1 MIVFFSGIS
10 RAVLRVCAL
19 VLCIF
24 CASFG
29 APSTAH
35 SGMIPP
41 VLRAPSVSLLP
52 DLQYFIDDTG
62 TMDVEEAAAPSNSQM
77 FKPLNVKAL
86 PRVAGVMW
94 LRFTL
99 APLPTGGRSQAMLL
113 DMGPDVPADPVLFQP
128 APSPI
133 ADIVEWR
140 EILPTHRNVLLLPE
154 PGAEAVTC
162 YIRLDGLPGIWF
174 SPTLRT
180 PQDAATNWGSLS
192 GTAALLALGVVMLL
206 CLLRGLSERGQWRVW
221 TALYVGVALLQGAL
235 GMPAYGTGHIT
246 LNQAVSVLAPGL
258 ALMLLPHVGRHL
270 MRTRGRSPLLDV
282 QFVLL
287 SLPGAAL
294 ALLPLLPGFGWSIR
308 YLSLWPICTVIFTL
322 SALGGA
328 IMGLGGARRFLL
340 GCLVPPLFVAAGIVG
355 LDYGYAANL
364 LASAPLWGTALSAL
378 LIAGTGLPRDAA
390 QTDNAKADANNSEP
404 GKGKKRESAPATK
417 RTIAGLDAALVS
429 SGLGDGPINL
439 DAPLDDPNL
448 RLLPPSAAGKT
459 AADFSALPVDISDN
473 AEPAPFAGR
482 TPKQGAAASVNHG
495 MWENMLRPPVD
506 RLLSEGAA
514 LGHCSL
520 PPAVRQYAEN
530 MINAAGELAK
540 ILDNPGEMQDQT
552 GIGEQRSAFN
562 LQHLV
567 REAHD
572 AVTTAAENAG
582 IGLAWYMPPLLGHM
596 YEGQARVLRET
607 LSLLLESAVRATSR
621 GAVHLS
627 VRRVPETADPGHLL
641 FTITDTGAG
650 IPPRDRSML
659 ALTRAWELAGSNSGY
674 LNVEC
679 GPQGT
684 SVAFTL
690 RLKPLENTEESD
702 KTAAQARGPHIAVVA
717 ESAVDRQ
724 ALAHMIANL
733 GCKSTESRSMR
744 EALQCN
750 REAPALML
758 VVQYPHHG
766 PAEADALGRFEA
778 ESQETGLPVFKALA
792 ITKDDKHWDALAET
806 GYTHALLDPVD
817 AEAFAATLNEVLAEG
832 GFLGDSPAN
841 PTAEDAAATPVA
853 PDAPERPDLAEMAL
867 AAAAVG
873 SSIAGSGATAAAAQA
888 DQPQP
893 PVELSLDAQQPY
905 TADSTPL
912 RMDAPAH
919 AQQTPS
925 ALPDLFGQDTP
936 IQGSLLPDLSQHDL
950 SQHDHALAAPA
961 AELQMPLPHEEPLS
975 FNAQEQ
981 PILPRAAKDADG
993 QGSMLLPLMGDAPQ
1007 EAEEQAPIELTDLL
1021 PEENI
1026 GCDAGMLLSSMADAA
1041 EAHLSEISPQNSA
1054 GALPYIQTE
1063 TRADLASTSLNV
1075 QAEPLPEPLSEN
1087 LPEQMPEPA
1096 AEALPETQLETQ
1108 PETIADMPSA
1118 ALSEPAAQPAT
1129 DTSAASP
1136 ANEFLA
1142 DEFLASAGL
1151 EGPQWAAEDAAETEP
1166 EHAAAEAAVAA
1177 DEPLATPELPETDN
1191 REPPLSAPTE
1201 QAEAADS
1208 APVAALAPEFE
1219 FLDWP
1224 EPAQHAAP
1232 AHKERVTSA
1241 AFIEASLPTEE
1252 PVEELVEKIADAY
1265 AANSAEAM
1273 LAAVDSEAQDIMSLR
1288 SMSDRVGEATLTPV
1302 NAAANLPNNLPNNL
1316 ADSRTDNS
1324 ISGNGFDVPA
1334 PAGRGAWD
1342 NYSLQEEWVGEPMP
1356 IGTPVPTARMAAP
1369 AQTTASTATAA
1380 TSRQEKKT
1388 YVSPSLAHPGEWV
1401 GEPMPMTKPVKQ
1413 EEPTATPQPAE
1424 PQTNDR
1430 RSRPVEM
1437 PRTATGRLILKLL
1450 GSAGERP
1457 VDADKEP
1464 AAGKPGPMPDLMADL
1479 AAMPPQNTAPASTP
1493 VSAAVYAP
1501 EAGHTTAEPRRGAT
1515 PLKANSIMNFIAGAA
1530 DALRHQEHD
1539 TPAPAEQNAQPAAA
1553 APQHAPSDEAERA
1566 STDPYAVP
1574 RAAEA
1579 TQAAP
1584 HGSVPPAAL
1593 VAPNAPRET
1602 DQTIPQLVARLDTAM
1617 DNAQQGFK
1625 NRRCAVVGEAAN
1637 RIASESDA
1645 FGFRVLARM
1654 ARCVERA
1661 AKANDMNALRD
1672 LLPELAVAV
1681 ERNRIGL
1688 TPRR

>member
-19 VLCIF
+19 FLCIF

-52 DLQYFIDDTG
+52 DLQYFIDATG

-86 PRVAGVMW
+86 PRLAGVMW

-99 APLPTGGRSQAMLL
+99 APLPAGGRSQALLL
-113 DMGPDVPADPVLFQP
+113 DMGPDVPADPVLYQP
-128 APSPI
+128 ALSPI
-133 ADIVEWR
+133 ADSIEWR

-154 PGAEAVTC
+154 PGAEAITC

-192 GTAALLALGVVMLL
+192 GTAALLALAVVMLL

-221 TALYVGVALLQGAL
+221 TALYVGVALMQGTL
-235 GMPAYGTGHIT
+235 GMPAYGAGHIT
-246 LNQAVSVLAPGL
+246 LNQALAVLAPGL

-270 MRTRGRSPLLDV
+270 MRTRGRSPLLDA

-308 YLSLWPICTVIFTL
+308 YLSLWPACTLIFTL

-340 GCLVPPLFVAAGIVG
+340 GCLVPPLFVAAGIMG

-390 QTDNAKADANNSEP
+390 QHDANKADANKTES
-404 GKGKKRESAPATK
+404 GKGKKRESAPAAK
-417 RTIAGLDAALVS
+417 RNIAGLDAALVS
-429 SGLGDGPINL
+429 SSLGDGPINL

-473 AEPAPFAGR
+473 ADHTPVAAR
-482 TPKQGAAASVNHG
+482 TPKKGAASVNPG
-495 MWENMLRPPVD
+495 MWENLLRPPLD
-506 RLLSEGAA
+506 RLMREGAA

-530 MINAAGELAK
+530 MINAAGDLAK
-540 ILDNPGEMQDQT
+540 ILDNPGETQDQS
-552 GIGEQRSAFN
+552 GVGEQRTPFN

-572 AVTTAAENAG
+572 AVTAAAENAG

-596 YEGQARVLRET
+596 YEGQARALRET
-607 LSLLLESAVRATSR
+607 LSMLLESAVRATSR

-641 FTITDTGAG
+641 FTVTDSGAG
-650 IPPRDRSML
+650 IPPRDRSTL

-684 SVAFTL
+684 SIAFTL
-690 RLKPLENTEESD
+690 RLKPLENTADAD
-702 KTAAQARGPHIAVVA
+702 KAAAQARGPHIAVVA

-724 ALAHMIANL
+724 ALAHMITNL
-733 GCKSTESRSMR
+733 GCNSTESRSMR

-778 ESQETGLPVFKALA
+778 EALETGLPVFKALA
-792 ITKDDKHWDALAET
+792 ITKDDKNWDALAET

-832 GFLGDSPAN
+832 GFLGESPAASAAEASAA
-841 PTAEDAAATPVA
+841 PTAGSEKAEV
-853 PDAPERPDLAEMAL
+853 AEMAL
-867 AAAAVG
+867 AAAAAAAA
-873 SSIAGSGATAAAAQA
+873 AGSAVVTAGAVTAEAAPEPQPIDLSDLSDISASSPLTAAAQES
-888 DQPQP
+888 
-893 PVELSLDAQQPY
+893 PV
-905 TADSTPL
+905 
-912 RMDAPAH
+912 DAPAQ
-919 AQQTPS
+919 ATGG
-925 ALPDLFGQDTP
+925 LPDLFGQDAPT
-936 IQGSLLPDLSQHDL
+936 QGSLLPDMPQQHDQPQNNLGEHGLGL
-950 SQHDHALAAPA
+950 SGQALSAPA
-961 AELQMPLPHEEPLS
+961 ADLQMPLPHEEPLS
-975 FNAQEQ
+975 FGTQEALTM
-981 PILPRAAKDADG
+981 PHTAD
-993 QGSMLLPLMGDAPQ
+993 QGSLLLPLMGDAPQ
-1007 EAEEQAPIELTDLL
+1007 DDDQAPIELTDLL
-1021 PEENI
+1021 PEE
-1026 GCDAGMLLSSMADAA
+1026 DKQADDDLLPLSMVETAA
-1041 EAHLSEISPQNSA
+1041 E
-1054 GALPYIQTE
+1054 T
-1063 TRADLASTSLNV
+1063 
-1075 QAEPLPEPLSEN
+1075 AEAP
-1087 LPEQMPEPA
+1087 MPEA
-1096 AEALPETQLETQ
+1096 SRAEALPEPVSEHLPEEMPLITPEAAPEAAPELAPELEAETVQ
-1108 PETIADMPSA
+1108 APETEAESLPEPQPTHE
-1118 ALSEPAAQPAT
+1118 EPAE
-1129 DTSAASP
+1129 SP
-1136 ANEFLA
+1136 SRDSVA

-1151 EGPQWAAEDAAETEP
+1151 EGPHWSAEETATPEPSAEAETADEQA
-1166 EHAAAEAAVAA
+1166 EIITETSDDGVIAAEAEQEAPAPETA
-1177 DEPLATPELPETDN
+1177 PAFEPLE
-1191 REPPLSAPTE
+1191 
-1201 QAEAADS
+1201 
-1208 APVAALAPEFE
+1208 
-1219 FLDWP
+1219 WP
-1224 EPAQHAAP
+1224 EPAHASAASELAAP
-1232 AHKERVTSA
+1232 LLAETVPSEAETRASITPA
-1241 AFIEASLPTEE
+1241 EFIEASLPGDE
-1252 PVEELVEKIADAY
+1252 PI
-1265 AANSAEAM
+1265 AEAVEAPAQSTAAATEVEADHAAET
-1273 LAAVDSEAQDIMSLR
+1273 LADLTITPLR
-1288 SMSDRVGEATLTPV
+1288 SMSDRVGEATLSPV
-1302 NAAANLPNNLPNNL
+1302 NAATSF
-1316 ADSRTDNS
+1316 ADSVADTGNENDS
-1324 ISGNGFDVPA
+1324 STASGNGFDVPA

-1342 NYSLQEEWVGEPMP
+1342 NYSLHEEWVGEPMP

-1369 AQTTASTATAA
+1369 VQGTAPAALQAPESAATATFA
-1380 TSRQEKKT
+1380 RQEKKS

-1401 GEPMPMTKPVKQ
+1401 GEPMPMTKPARQ
-1413 EEPTATPQPAE
+1413 EEPAAPQQSAE
-1424 PQTNDR
+1424 AQPDDR
-1430 RSRPVEM
+1430 RNRPVEM
-1437 PRTATGRLILKLL
+1437 PRTATGRMILKLL
-1450 GSAGERP
+1450 GSAGDRP
-1457 VDADKEP
+1457 LDGDKTP
-1464 AAGKPGPMPDLMADL
+1464 APSGKPDLLADL
-1479 AAMPPQNTAPASTP
+1479 AAMPEQDSVSAPAPAPTPETST
-1493 VSAAVYAP
+1493 
-1501 EAGHTTAEPRRGAT
+1501 TTAEPRRAAT
-1515 PLKANSIMNFIAGAA
+1515 ALKPSGKGNSIMNFIAGAA
-1530 DALRHQEHD
+1530 EALRHTDHNDAPQ
-1539 TPAPAEQNAQPAAA
+1539 PAPKVEP
-1553 APQHAPSDEAERA
+1553 
-1566 STDPYAVP
+1566 VK
-1574 RAAEA
+1574 AAEA
-1579 TQAAP
+1579 PFAASQPAEAAQAASP
-1584 HGSVPPAAL
+1584 ASVPPAAL

-1617 DNAQQGFK
+1617 DDAQQGFK

-1637 RIASESDA
+1637 RIATESDA

>member
-1 MIVFFSGIS
+1 MIFFFSGMS

-19 VLCIF
+19 FLCIF

-41 VLRAPSVSLLP
+41 VLRTPSVSLLP
-52 DLQYFIDDTG
+52 DLQYFIDVTG
-62 TMDVEEAAAPSNSQM
+62 TMDVEEAAAPANSQM

-86 PRVAGVMW
+86 PRLAGVMW

-99 APLPTGGRSQAMLL
+99 APLPAGGRSQAILL
-113 DMGPDVPADPVLFQP
+113 DMGPDVPADPVLYQP
-128 APSPI
+128 ALSPI
-133 ADIVEWR
+133 ADSIEWR
-140 EILPTHRNVLLLPE
+140 EIQPTQRNVLLLPE
-154 PGAEAVTC
+154 PGAEAITC

-221 TALYVGVALLQGAL
+221 TALYVGVALIQGTL

-246 LNQAVSVLAPGL
+246 LNQAMAVLAPGL

-270 MRTRGRSPLLDV
+270 MRTRGRSPLLDA

-308 YLSLWPICTVIFTL
+308 YLSLWPACTLIFTL

-340 GCLVPPLFVAAGIVG
+340 GCLVPPLFVAAGIMG

-390 QTDNAKADANNSEP
+390 QSDSAKADAQKTEP
-404 GKGKKRESAPATK
+404 GKGKKRESAAAAK
-417 RTIAGLDAALVS
+417 RNIAGLDAALVS
-429 SGLGDGPINL
+429 SSLGDSPITL

-473 AEPAPFAGR
+473 ADPAPFAAR
-482 TPKQGAAASVNHG
+482 APKQGAAAASVSPG
-495 MWENMLRPPVD
+495 MWENLLRPPLD
-506 RLLSEGAA
+506 RLIREGAA

-530 MINAAGELAK
+530 MINAAGDLAK
-540 ILDNPGEMQDQT
+540 ILDNPGEMQEQS
-552 GIGEQRSAFN
+552 GVGEQRAPFN

-572 AVTTAAENAG
+572 AVTSAAENAG

-596 YEGQARVLRET
+596 YEGQARALRET

-641 FTITDTGAG
+641 FTVTDSGAG
-650 IPPRDRSML
+650 IPPRDRSTL
-659 ALTRAWELAGSNSGY
+659 ALTRAWELAGSNNGY

-684 SVAFTL
+684 SIAFTL
-690 RLKPLENTEESD
+690 RLKPLENTADTD
-702 KTAAQARGPHIAVVA
+702 KTTAQARGPHIAVVA

-724 ALAHMIANL
+724 ALAHMITNL
-733 GCKSTESRSMR
+733 GCNSTESRSMR

-778 ESQETGLPVFKALA
+778 EALETGLPVFKALA
-792 ITKDDKHWDALAET
+792 ITKDDKQWDALAET

-817 AEAFAATLNEVLAEG
+817 AEAFAATLNEVLTEG
-832 GFLGDSPAN
+832 GFLGGSPAS
-841 PTAEDAAATPVA
+841 PTAEGTAAPVM
-853 PDAPERPDLAEMAL
+853 PDQAEMAL

-873 SSIAGSGATAAAAQA
+873 SAVAGFGAETAAVAEDTPPQQPVDISLDAPETAAAA
-888 DQPQP
+888 
-893 PVELSLDAQQPY
+893 
-905 TADSTPL
+905 PL
-912 RMDAPAH
+912 RMDAPAQ
-919 AQQTPS
+919 APTPND
-925 ALPDLFGQDTP
+925 LPDLFGDDAP
-936 IQGSLLPDLSQHDL
+936 SQGSLLPNLP
-950 SQHDHALAAPA
+950 QHDHAVAAPA
-961 AELQMPLPHEEPLS
+961 PDVQMPLPHEEPLS
-975 FNAQEQ
+975 FGAQQQ
-981 PILPRAAKDADG
+981 PVMPHEAMDADPRG
-993 QGSMLLPLMGDAPQ
+993 GMLLPLMGDAPQ
-1007 EAEEQAPIELTDLL
+1007 DNDPQEDDQDPIELTELLPDKDMSGETDQLLPSMTEEAEPALPGVLTEAVPATESDTLPDIQIEAEEPPAAAPLAEPLWDIL
-1021 PEENI
+1021 PEEK
-1026 GCDAGMLLSSMADAA
+1026 AGQISEPEAA
-1041 EAHLSEISPQNSA
+1041 
-1054 GALPYIQTE
+1054 
-1063 TRADLASTSLNV
+1063 V
-1075 QAEPLPEPLSEN
+1075 LPEP
-1087 LPEQMPEPA
+1087 
-1096 AEALPETQLETQ
+1096 
-1108 PETIADMPSA
+1108 ADPT
-1118 ALSEPAAQPAT
+1118 EPAAQSAPA
-1129 DTSAASP
+1129 
-1136 ANEFLA
+1136 A
-1142 DEFLASAGL
+1142 DEFMASAGL
-1151 EGPQWAAEDAAETEP
+1151 EGPHWAAEDTVAAAETDSRTTATESP
-1166 EHAAAEAAVAA
+1166 EITSETADDAVLAATTEHEANAPDAA
-1177 DEPLATPELPETDN
+1177 QATAFEPLEWPE
-1191 REPPLSAPTE
+1191 SAPNE
-1201 QAEAADS
+1201 
-1208 APVAALAPEFE
+1208 LANE
-1219 FLDWP
+1219 
-1224 EPAQHAAP
+1224 EPAQVEPAPTGSVLPEAAQSELELSESALSDGQATDAKAKVTPAEFFGASFPAEEPFAEPATETVEALAAP
-1232 AHKERVTSA
+1232 A
-1241 AFIEASLPTEE
+1241 EE
-1252 PVEELVEKIADAY
+1252 VLT
-1265 AANSAEAM
+1265 
-1273 LAAVDSEAQDIMSLR
+1273 AQDITPLK
-1288 SMSDRVGEATLTPV
+1288 SMSDRVGEAILTPV
-1302 NAAANLPNNLPNNL
+1302 NATASFAESL
-1316 ADSRTDNS
+1316 ADTADDKAVGK
-1324 ISGNGFDVPA
+1324 GNGFDVPA

-1342 NYSLQEEWVGEPMP
+1342 NYSLHEEWVGEPMP

-1369 AQTTASTATAA
+1369 VQGTAPAALQAPESAATATFA
-1380 TSRQEKKT
+1380 RQEKKS

-1401 GEPMPMTKPVKQ
+1401 GEPMPMTKPARQ
-1413 EEPTATPQPAE
+1413 EEPAAPQQSAE
-1424 PQTNDR
+1424 AQPDDR
-1430 RSRPVEM
+1430 RNRPVEM
-1437 PRTATGRLILKLL
+1437 PRTATGRMILKLL
-1450 GSAGERP
+1450 GSAGDRP
-1457 VDADKEP
+1457 LDGDKTP
-1464 AAGKPGPMPDLMADL
+1464 APSGKPDLLADL
-1479 AAMPPQNTAPASTP
+1479 AAMPEQDSVSAPAPAPTPETST
-1493 VSAAVYAP
+1493 
-1501 EAGHTTAEPRRGAT
+1501 TTAEPRRAAT
-1515 PLKANSIMNFIAGAA
+1515 ALKPSGKGNSIMNFIAGAA
-1530 DALRHQEHD
+1530 EALRHTDHNDAPQ
-1539 TPAPAEQNAQPAAA
+1539 PAPKVEP
-1553 APQHAPSDEAERA
+1553 
-1566 STDPYAVP
+1566 VK
-1574 RAAEA
+1574 AAEA
-1579 TQAAP
+1579 PFAASQPAEAAQAASP
-1584 HGSVPPAAL
+1584 ASVPPAAL

-1617 DNAQQGFK
+1617 DDAQQGFK

-1637 RIASESDA
+1637 RIATESDA

>member
-19 VLCIF
+19 FLCIF

-52 DLQYFIDDTG
+52 DLQYFIDATG

-86 PRVAGVMW
+86 PRIAGVMW

-99 APLPTGGRSQAMLL
+99 APLPAGGRSQAMLL
-113 DMGPDVPADPVLFQP
+113 DMGPDVPADPVLYQP

-133 ADIVEWR
+133 ADSVEWR

-154 PGAEAVTC
+154 PGAEALTC

-174 SPTLRT
+174 SPMLRS

-246 LNQAVSVLAPGL
+246 LSQAVAVLAPGL

-308 YLSLWPICTVIFTL
+308 FLSLWPACTVIFTL

-340 GCLVPPLFVAAGIVG
+340 GCLVPPLFVLAGIMG

-378 LIAGTGLPRDAA
+378 LIAGTGLPRDAVQA
-390 QTDNAKADANNSEP
+390 NAKADKEKTDP
-404 GKGKKRESAPATK
+404 GKDKKREPAPAAK
-417 RTIAGLDAALVS
+417 RNIAGLDTALVS

-473 AEPAPFAGR
+473 AEPAHVAAR
-482 TPKQGAAASVNHG
+482 ASKQATATPGVTPG
-495 MWENMLRPPVD
+495 MWEGLLRPPLD
-506 RLLSEGAA
+506 RLMREGTA

-530 MINAAGELAK
+530 MINAAGDLAK
-540 ILDNPGEMQDQT
+540 ILDNPGEAQAKT
-552 GIGEQRSAFN
+552 SIGEQRSAFN

-572 AVTTAAENAG
+572 AVAPAAENTG

-596 YEGQARVLRET
+596 YEGQAHALRET

-621 GAVHLS
+621 GAVHVS

-641 FTITDTGAG
+641 FTVTDSGAG
-650 IPPRDRSML
+650 IPPRDRSTL
-659 ALTRAWELAGSNSGY
+659 ALTRAWELAGSNNGY

-690 RLKPLENTEESD
+690 RLKPLENTAETNQE
-702 KTAAQARGPHIAVVA
+702 AAQARGPHIAVVA

-750 REAPALML
+750 REAPAVML

-766 PAEADALGRFEA
+766 PTEADALGRFEA
-778 ESQETGLPVFKALA
+778 EALETGLPVFKALA
-792 ITKDDKHWDALAET
+792 ITKDDKQWDALAET
-806 GYTHALLDPVD
+806 GYTHALLDPID
-817 AEAFAATLNEVLAEG
+817 AEAFGATLHEVLTEG
-832 GFLGDSPAN
+832 GFLGDTPAS
-841 PTAEDAAATPVA
+841 TKAEDAPATA
-853 PDAPERPDLAEMAL
+853 TGPEMPDLAEMAL
-867 AAAAVG
+867 AAAAV
-873 SSIAGSGATAAAAQA
+873 SSAVSGAGTADAAGAS
-888 DQPQP
+888 PQP
-893 PVELSLDAQQPY
+893 LDLFPAGQQPG
-905 TADSTPL
+905 TPPAASAHAL
-912 RMDAPAH
+912 HMDAPT
-919 AQQTPS
+919 QTQAEPS
-925 ALPDLFGQDTP
+925 SLPDLFGHDTP
-936 IQGSLLPDLSQHDL
+936 AQGSLLADLPQND
-950 SQHDHALAAPA
+950 
-961 AELQMPLPHEEPLS
+961 LQMPMPHDAPLS
-975 FNAQEQ
+975 FNAPEQ
-981 PILPRAAKDADG
+981 PTISHAGKESATTD
-993 QGSMLLPLMGDAPQ
+993 SMLLPLMD
-1007 EAEEQAPIELTDLL
+1007 EAQQQAEDQAPIELTDLL
-1021 PEENI
+1021 PDGNTAN
-1026 GCDAGMLLSSMADAA
+1026 DTGMLLPSMTEITEAQSFEILEKYTINTEAA
-1041 EAHLSEISPQNSA
+1041 
-1054 GALPYIQTE
+1054 
-1063 TRADLASTSLNV
+1063 
-1075 QAEPLPEPLSEN
+1075 PLPDMHNDAPNDAPDDVPMVELAE
-1087 LPEQMPEPA
+1087 EQMPMA
-1096 AEALPETQLETQ
+1096 ATPE
-1108 PETIADMPSA
+1108 
-1118 ALSEPAAQPAT
+1118 
-1129 DTSAASP
+1129 ASP
-1136 ANEFLA
+1136 LDLQAQVLPDPLSQSVPAVTETVAETVADAEVEAENQPQKSESATATASDAQA

-1151 EGPQWAAEDAAETEP
+1151 EGPHWTTADTAASVASAASAASDSAEDTPTESVEDTAQNPVATEP
-1166 EHAAAEAAVAA
+1166 ALAAPHDVVEAPAF
-1177 DEPLATPELPETDN
+1177 EPLE
-1191 REPPLSAPTE
+1191 
-1201 QAEAADS
+1201 
-1208 APVAALAPEFE
+1208 
-1219 FLDWP
+1219 WP
-1224 EPAQHAAP
+1224 EAAP
-1232 AHKERVTSA
+1232 AAAVDAPAAPTAAKDRVTPA
-1241 AFIEASLPTEE
+1241 EFIEASLPFDAPENE
-1252 PVEELVEKIADAY
+1252 MDEQAAMPADTATP
-1265 AANSAEAM
+1265 AN
-1273 LAAVDSEAQDIMSLR
+1273 VGEAQTITPLK
-1288 SMSDRVGEATLTPV
+1288 SMSDRVGEATLSPV
-1302 NAAANLPNNLPNNL
+1302 NA
-1316 ADSRTDNS
+1316 DKTS
-1324 ISGNGFDVPA
+1324 GFDVPA

-1342 NYSLQEEWVGEPMP
+1342 NYSLHEEWVGEPMP
-1356 IGTPVPTARMAAP
+1356 LGTPVPTAKTVAP
-1369 AQTTASTATAA
+1369 VQSTAPSAVPASASASAQSPVSADAA
-1380 TSRQEKKT
+1380 EAPTRQEKKS

-1401 GEPMPMTKPVKQ
+1401 GEPMPMTRPAPQ
-1413 EEPTATPQPAE
+1413 EEPAAQVPASPQSAGTLATNAQAD
-1424 PQTNDR
+1424 DR
-1430 RSRPVEM
+1430 RNRPVEM
-1437 PRTATGRLILKLL
+1437 PRTATGRMILKLL
-1450 GSAGERP
+1450 GSAGDRP
-1457 VDADKEP
+1457 ANADSQP
-1464 AAGKPGPMPDLMADL
+1464 AASGNSAHKPDLMADL
-1479 AAMPPQNTAPASTP
+1479 AAMPNMDTEPAPVPAPAYPPTSVP
-1493 VSAAVYAP
+1493 DASQS
-1501 EAGHTTAEPRRGAT
+1501 TAEPRRAAT
-1515 PLKANSIMNFIAGAA
+1515 ALKGKGNSIMNFIAGAA
-1530 DALRHQEHD
+1530 DSLRHQEHD
-1539 TPAPAEQNAQPAAA
+1539 ATPPAEQMPQPAASVTSPA
-1553 APQHAPSDEAERA
+1553 YTSPDATQVA
-1566 STDPYAVP
+1566 SAGP

-1579 TQAAP
+1579 AQPAP
-1584 HGSVPPAAL
+1584 PASVPPAAL
-1593 VAPNAPRET
+1593 VAPNAQRET

-1617 DNAQQGFK
+1617 DDAQQGFK
-1625 NRRCAVVGEAAN
+1625 SHRCAVVGEAAN
-1637 RIASESDA
+1637 RIATESDA

-1688 TPRR
+1688 TPRRQ

>member
-10 RAVLRVCAL
+10 RAVLCVCAL
-19 VLCIF
+19 FLCIF

-41 VLRAPSVSLLP
+41 VLRAPSVPLLP
-52 DLQYFIDDTG
+52 DLQYFIDVTG

-86 PRVAGVMW
+86 PRLAGVMW

-99 APLPTGGRSQAMLL
+99 APLPAGGRSQAMLL
-113 DMGPDVPADPVLFQP
+113 DMGPDVPADPVLYQP

-133 ADIVEWR
+133 ADSIEWR

-154 PGAEAVTC
+154 PGTEAITC

-192 GTAALLALGVVMLL
+192 GTAALLTLGVVMLL

-221 TALYVGVALLQGAL
+221 TALYVGVALLQGTL

-246 LNQAVSVLAPGL
+246 LNQAVAVLAPGL

-270 MRTRGRSPLLDV
+270 MRTRGRSPLLDA

-308 YLSLWPICTVIFTL
+308 FLSLWPACTAIFTL

-340 GCLVPPLFVAAGIVG
+340 GCIVPPLFVAAGIMG

-378 LIAGTGLPRDAA
+378 LIAGTGLPRDAG
-390 QTDNAKADANNSEP
+390 QTGNDRADASGMEP
-404 GKGKKRESAPATK
+404 GKGKKRESSPAAK
-417 RTIAGLDAALVS
+417 RGIAGLDAALVS
-429 SGLGDGPINL
+429 SGLNDGPINL

-448 RLLPPSAAGKT
+448 RLLPPSAGGKT

-473 AEPAPFAGR
+473 AAPAPRAPR
-482 TPKQGAAASVNHG
+482 SSRHDAAPASVSPG
-495 MWENMLRPPVD
+495 MWESLLRPPLD
-506 RLLSEGAA
+506 RLMREGAA

-530 MINAAGELAK
+530 MINAAGDLAK
-540 ILDNPGEMQDQT
+540 ILDNPGETQEHT
-552 GIGEQRSAFN
+552 GVGEQRSPFN

-596 YEGQARVLRET
+596 YEGQARALRET

-641 FTITDTGAG
+641 FTVSDTGAG
-650 IPPRDRSML
+650 IPPRDRSTL
-659 ALTRAWELAGSNSGY
+659 ALTRAWELAGSNNGY

-684 SVAFTL
+684 SIAFTL
-690 RLKPLENTEESD
+690 RLKPLENTGESD
-702 KTAAQARGPHIAVVA
+702 KDAAQARGPHIAVVA

-733 GCKSTESRSMR
+733 GCNSTESRSMR

-778 ESQETGLPVFKALA
+778 EALETGLSVFKALA
-792 ITKDDKHWDALAET
+792 ITKDDKNWDALAET

-832 GFLGDSPAN
+832 GFLGGSPAASSGEA
-841 PTAEDAAATPVA
+841 PAAPAA
-853 PDAPERPDLAEMAL
+853 GAEMPDTVAEAST
-867 AAAAVG
+867 AAPA
-873 SSIAGSGATAAAAQA
+873 SSVESATELQPIDLSDLSGASYLTPAAQE
-888 DQPQP
+888 QP
-893 PVELSLDAQQPY
+893 V
-905 TADSTPL
+905 
-912 RMDAPAH
+912 DAPAQ
-919 AQQTPS
+919 AQTPNG
-925 ALPDLFGQDTP
+925 LPDLFGQDAP
-936 IQGSLLPDLSQHDL
+936 AQVSLLPEMEQHDLPQRDLSQ
-950 SQHDHALAAPA
+950 SDHAPTAPA
-961 AELQMPLPHEEPLS
+961 SDLQMPLSYEEPLS
-975 FNAQEQ
+975 FGTQETR
-981 PILPRAAKDADG
+981 PVHHSAD
-993 QGSMLLPLMGDAPQ
+993 QGSLLLPLMDEATQ
-1007 EAEEQAPIELTDLL
+1007 EEEQAPIELTDLL
-1021 PEENI
+1021 PEEGNP
-1026 GCDAGMLLSSMADAA
+1026 GDDDQLPLSMTEAAQADLPEVLTKTAPDNEADTLPDIRMETASAPVA
-1041 EAHLSEISPQNSA
+1041 ESPDMQT
-1054 GALPYIQTE
+1054 GALPDAASENQPEAASE
-1063 TRADLASTSLNV
+1063 TASET
-1075 QAEPLPEPLSEN
+1075 AEPKTEPAQEALAEILPEPQPAGEA
-1087 LPEQMPEPA
+1087 PA
-1096 AEALPETQLETQ
+1096 A
-1108 PETIADMPSA
+1108 
-1118 ALSEPAAQPAT
+1118 
-1129 DTSAASP
+1129 SAAS
-1136 ANEFLA
+1136 EFVS

-1151 EGPQWAAEDAAETEP
+1151 EGPHWSVEDTATPDQPAATEIAIEPAETTAEVVDADAVMTVDAAKEASAETP
-1166 EHAAAEAAVAA
+1166 QAF
-1177 DEPLATPELPETDN
+1177 EPLAWPESAHV
-1191 REPPLSAPTE
+1191 EPVQTE
-1201 QAEAADS
+1201 SVQSEAAQ
-1208 APVAALAPEFE
+1208 L
-1219 FLDWP
+1219 
-1224 EPAQHAAP
+1224 EPHAVDARTSVTP
-1232 AHKERVTSA
+1232 AE
-1241 AFIEASLPTEE
+1241 FIEASLPVEE
-1252 PVEELVEKIADAY
+1252 PFAKPQ
-1265 AANSAEAM
+1265 EATEATTE
-1273 LAAVDSEAQDIMSLR
+1273 LAAEVLAAQTITPLK
-1288 SMSDRVGEATLTPV
+1288 SMSDRVGEATLSPV
-1302 NAAANLPNNLPNNL
+1302 NGAASI
-1316 ADSRTDNS
+1316 ADSIVDADSENDS
-1324 ISGNGFDVPA
+1324 AKDSGFDVPA

-1342 NYSLQEEWVGEPMP
+1342 NYSLHEEWVGEPMP

-1369 AQTTASTATAA
+1369 AQAARQSSAQGSASASAA
-1380 TSRQEKKT
+1380 DAAARQGKKS

-1401 GEPMPMTKPVKQ
+1401 GEPMPMTKPARQ
-1413 EEPTATPQPAE
+1413 EEPDAAQQPAE
-1424 PQTNDR
+1424 AQADDR
-1430 RSRPVEM
+1430 RNRPVEM

-1450 GSAGERP
+1450 GSSGDRP
-1457 VDADKEP
+1457 ADSEKE
-1464 AAGKPGPMPDLMADL
+1464 AAASGRPDLMADL
-1479 AAMPPQNTAPASTP
+1479 AAMPIQDAAPASAPVTEP
-1493 VSAAVYAP
+1493 VSAPVSMPGAAP
-1501 EAGHTTAEPRRGAT
+1501 AAAEPRRAAT
-1515 PLKANSIMNFIAGAA
+1515 ALKASSKGNSIMNFIAGAA
-1530 DALRHQEHD
+1530 DALRHTDHNAEPQAEHRAEQKGQPVAD
-1539 TPAPAEQNAQPAAA
+1539 APAYEPRKASEKASATPVTVGAAQPV
-1553 APQHAPSDEAERA
+1553 APA
-1566 STDPYAVP
+1566 
-1574 RAAEA
+1574 
-1579 TQAAP
+1579 
-1584 HGSVPPAAL
+1584 SVPPVAL

-1617 DNAQQGFK
+1617 DDAQQGFK

-1637 RIASESDA
+1637 RIATESDA

-1688 TPRR
+1688 TPRH

>member
-1 MIVFFSGIS
+1 MIVFFSGMS

-19 VLCIF
+19 FLCIF

-41 VLRAPSVSLLP
+41 VLRTPSVSLLP
-52 DLQYFIDDTG
+52 DLQYFIDVTG
-62 TMDVEEAAAPSNSQM
+62 TMDVEEAAAPANSQM

-86 PRVAGVMW
+86 PRLAGVMW

-99 APLPTGGRSQAMLL
+99 APLPAGGRSQAILL
-113 DMGPDVPADPVLFQP
+113 DMGPDVPADPVLYQP

-133 ADIVEWR
+133 ADSIEWR
-140 EILPTHRNVLLLPE
+140 EILPTQRNVLLLPE
-154 PGAEAVTC
+154 PGAEAITC

-221 TALYVGVALLQGAL
+221 TALYVGVALIQGAL

-246 LNQAVSVLAPGL
+246 LNQAMSVLAPGL

-270 MRTRGRSPLLDV
+270 MRTRGRSPLLDA

-308 YLSLWPICTVIFTL
+308 YLSLWPACTLIFTL

-340 GCLVPPLFVAAGIVG
+340 GCIVPPLFVAAGIMG

-390 QTDNAKADANNSEP
+390 QTDTAKADAQKAEP
-404 GKGKKRESAPATK
+404 GKGKKRESAPAAK
-417 RTIAGLDAALVS
+417 RNIAGLDAALVS
-429 SGLGDGPINL
+429 SSLGDGPITL

-473 AEPAPFAGR
+473 ADPAPFAAR
-482 TPKQGAAASVNHG
+482 ATKQGSAANVNPG
-495 MWENMLRPPVD
+495 MWENLLRPPLD
-506 RLLSEGAA
+506 RLMREGAA

-530 MINAAGELAK
+530 MINAAGDLAK
-540 ILDNPGEMQDQT
+540 ILDNPGEMQEQS
-552 GIGEQRSAFN
+552 GVGEPRAPFN

-596 YEGQARVLRET
+596 YEGQARALRET

-641 FTITDTGAG
+641 FTVTDSGAG
-650 IPPRDRSML
+650 IPPRDRSTL
-659 ALTRAWELAGSNSGY
+659 ALTRAWELAGSNNGY

-684 SVAFTL
+684 SIAFTL
-690 RLKPLENTEESD
+690 RLKPLENTADAD
-702 KTAAQARGPHIAVVA
+702 KSAAQARGPHIAVVA

-724 ALAHMIANL
+724 ALAHMITNL
-733 GCKSTESRSMR
+733 GCNSTESRSMR

-758 VVQYPHHG
+758 VAQYPHHG

-778 ESQETGLPVFKALA
+778 EALETGLPVFKALA
-792 ITKDDKHWDALAET
+792 ITKDDKQWDALAET

-817 AEAFAATLNEVLAEG
+817 AEAFAATLNEVLTEG
-832 GFLGDSPAN
+832 GFLGDSPAS
-841 PTAEDAAATPVA
+841 PTAEGAAAPVMT
-853 PDAPERPDLAEMAL
+853 DQAEMTL
-867 AAAAVG
+867 TELGSAV
-873 SSIAGSGATAAAAQA
+873 AGSAAEVAAEAEAT
-888 DQPQP
+888 QPQQ
-893 PVELSLDAQQPY
+893 PVELSLDAP
-905 TADSTPL
+905 ASEAAAASPL
-912 RMDAPAH
+912 RMDAPAQ
-919 AQQTPS
+919 APTPND
-925 ALPDLFGQDTP
+925 LPDLFGDDVPT
-936 IQGSLLPDLSQHDL
+936 QGSLLPNLPQ
-950 SQHDHALAAPA
+950 QDHAVGSPSP
-961 AELQMPLPHEEPLS
+961 EIQMPLPHEEPLS
-975 FNAQEQ
+975 FSAQEQ
-981 PILPRAAKDADG
+981 PIMPREATNVGPQD
-993 QGSMLLPLMGDAPQ
+993 SMLLPLMDEASQGDDQ
-1007 EAEEQAPIELTDLL
+1007 DPIELTELL
-1021 PEENI
+1021 PEKGTSGET
-1026 GCDAGMLLSSMADAA
+1026 DQLLPSMTEETEPALPQVLA
-1041 EAHLSEISPQNSA
+1041 EAAPA
-1054 GALPYIQTE
+1054 TKADTLPDMQVE
-1063 TRADLASTSLNV
+1063 AEDPPVAAPL
-1075 QAEPLPEPLSEN
+1075 AEPLGDI
-1087 LPEQMPEPA
+1087 LPEVKAGQMSEPA
-1096 AEALPETQLETQ
+1096 VEAISETA
-1108 PETIADMPSA
+1108 PA
-1118 ALSEPAAQPAT
+1118 ASTEPAAQPA
-1129 DTSAASP
+1129 SA
-1136 ANEFLA
+1136 A
-1142 DEFLASAGL
+1142 DEFMASAGL
-1151 EGPQWAAEDAAETEP
+1151 EGPHWAAEDTVAAAETASPATTTESPEITSETANDGVLAANTEHEANAPDAAQATAFEP
-1166 EHAAAEAAVAA
+1166 LEWPESAPNELAHDEPAQVEPAQPVLPEAAQSELELSESTLSDGQSTDAKAKVTPAEFFEASFPAEEPFAEPATEAAEA
-1177 DEPLATPELPETDN
+1177 LA
-1191 REPPLSAPTE
+1191 
-1201 QAEAADS
+1201 
-1208 APVAALAPEFE
+1208 APVEAP
-1219 FLDWP
+1219 
-1224 EPAQHAAP
+1224 PA
-1232 AHKERVTSA
+1232 
-1241 AFIEASLPTEE
+1241 
-1252 PVEELVEKIADAY
+1252 
-1265 AANSAEAM
+1265 
-1273 LAAVDSEAQDIMSLR
+1273 AQDITPLK
-1288 SMSDRVGEATLTPV
+1288 SMSDRVGEATLLPV
-1302 NAAANLPNNLPNNL
+1302 HA
-1316 ADSRTDNS
+1316 ADSRADTADGNALS
-1324 ISGNGFDVPA
+1324 KGNGFDVPA

-1342 NYSLQEEWVGEPMP
+1342 NYSLHEEWVGEPMP

-1369 AQTTASTATAA
+1369 VQGTAPTAPQASESADTATFA
-1380 TSRQEKKT
+1380 RQEKKS

-1401 GEPMPMTKPVKQ
+1401 GEPMPMTKPAKQ
-1413 EEPTATPQPAE
+1413 EEPAE
-1424 PQTNDR
+1424 ALPDDR
-1430 RSRPVEM
+1430 RNRSVEM
-1437 PRTATGRLILKLL
+1437 PRTATGRMILKLL
-1450 GSAGERP
+1450 GSAGDRP
-1457 VDADKEP
+1457 LDADTTP
-1464 AAGKPGPMPDLMADL
+1464 ASSGKPDLLADL
-1479 AAMPPQNTAPASTP
+1479 AAMPEQDSVSAPAP
-1493 VSAAVYAP
+1493 IAAP
-1501 EAGHTTAEPRRGAT
+1501 ETGHATAEPRRAAT
-1515 PLKANSIMNFIAGAA
+1515 ALKPSGKGNSIMNFIAGAA
-1530 DALRHQEHD
+1530 EALRHTDHTDAPQ
-1539 TPAPAEQNAQPAAA
+1539 PAPTIEPQKAPEAPFAASQPA
-1553 APQHAPSDEAERA
+1553 EA
-1566 STDPYAVP
+1566 S
-1574 RAAEA
+1574 RAASPA
-1579 TQAAP
+1579 
-1584 HGSVPPAAL
+1584 SVPPAAL

-1602 DQTIPQLVARLDTAM
+1602 DQTIPQLVARLDAAM
-1617 DNAQQGFK
+1617 DDAQQGFK

-1637 RIASESDA
+1637 RIANESDA

>member
-1 MIVFFSGIS
+1 MIVFFSGMS

-19 VLCIF
+19 FLCIF

-29 APSTAH
+29 APFTAH

-41 VLRAPSVSLLP
+41 ELRTPNVSLLP
-52 DLQYFIDDTG
+52 DLQYFIDVTG
-62 TMDVEEAAAPSNSQM
+62 TMDVEEAAAPANSQM

-86 PRVAGVMW
+86 PRLAGVMW

-99 APLPTGGRSQAMLL
+99 APLPAGGRSQAILL
-113 DMGPDVPADPVLFQP
+113 DMGPDVPADPVLYQP
-128 APSPI
+128 SPSPI
-133 ADIVEWR
+133 ADSIEWR
-140 EILPTHRNVLLLPE
+140 EIQPTQRNVLLLPE
-154 PGAEAVTC
+154 PGTEAITC

-221 TALYVGVALLQGAL
+221 TALYVGVALIQGTL

-246 LNQAVSVLAPGL
+246 LNQSMAVLAPGL

-270 MRTRGRSPLLDV
+270 MRTRGRAPLLDA

-308 YLSLWPICTVIFTL
+308 YLSLWPACTLIFTL

-340 GCLVPPLFVAAGIVG
+340 GCLVPPLFVAAGIMG

-390 QTDNAKADANNSEP
+390 QTDTAKADAQKAEP
-404 GKGKKRESAPATK
+404 VKGKKRESSPAK
-417 RTIAGLDAALVS
+417 RNIAGLDAALVS
-429 SGLGDGPINL
+429 SGLGDSPITL

-473 AEPAPFAGR
+473 ADPAPFAAR
-482 TPKQGAAASVNHG
+482 APKQGAAAASVSPG
-495 MWENMLRPPVD
+495 MWENLLRPPLD
-506 RLLSEGAA
+506 RLIREGAA

-530 MINAAGELAK
+530 MINAAGDLAK
-540 ILDNPGEMQDQT
+540 ILDNPGEMQEQS
-552 GIGEQRSAFN
+552 GVGEQRAPFN

-596 YEGQARVLRET
+596 YEGQARALRET

-641 FTITDTGAG
+641 FTVTDSGAG
-650 IPPRDRSML
+650 IPPRDRSTL
-659 ALTRAWELAGSNSGY
+659 ALTRAWELAGSNNGY

-684 SVAFTL
+684 SIAFTL
-690 RLKPLENTEESD
+690 RLNPLENAADAD
-702 KTAAQARGPHIAVVA
+702 KAAAQARGPHIAVVA

-724 ALAHMIANL
+724 ALAHMITNL
-733 GCKSTESRSMR
+733 GCNSTESRSMR

-778 ESQETGLPVFKALA
+778 EALETGLPVFKALA
-792 ITKDDKHWDALAET
+792 ITKDDKQWEALAET

-817 AEAFAATLNEVLAEG
+817 AEAFAATLNEVLTEG
-832 GFLGDSPAN
+832 GFLGDSPAS
-841 PTAEDAAATPVA
+841 PTAEGTAAPVM
-853 PDAPERPDLAEMAL
+853 PDQAEMAL
-867 AAAAVG
+867 AAAAVE
-873 SSIAGSGATAAAAQA
+873 SAVAGFGPEAQAEAGGTPPQQPVELTLDAPAAEAATAA
-888 DQPQP
+888 PMP
-893 PVELSLDAQQPY
+893 
-905 TADSTPL
+905 
-912 RMDAPAH
+912 MDAPAK
-919 AQQTPS
+919 ASTPND
-925 ALPDLFGQDTP
+925 LPDLFGDDAPT
-936 IQGSLLPDLSQHDL
+936 QGSLLPDLP
-950 SQHDHALAAPA
+950 QHDHAVDAPA
-961 AELQMPLPHEEPLS
+961 PEVQMPLPHEEPLS
-975 FNAQEQ
+975 FGTQQ
-981 PILPRAAKDADG
+981 PAMPRETMDADP
-993 QGSMLLPLMGDAPQ
+993 QGSMLLPLMDDAPQ
-1007 EAEEQAPIELTDLL
+1007 DNDPQNDGQDPIELTELL
-1021 PEENI
+1021 PEK
-1026 GCDAGMLLSSMADAA
+1026 GMSGETDQLLPSM
-1041 EAHLSEISPQNSA
+1041 
-1054 GALPYIQTE
+1054 TE
-1063 TRADLASTSLNV
+1063 R
-1075 QAEPLPEPLSEN
+1075 AEPVLPEILTEAT
-1087 LPEQMPEPA
+1087 PA
-1096 AEALPETQLETQ
+1096 AEADALPEVQVDMAEASTTESLE
-1108 PETIADMPSA
+1108 PETIAETAPANSPEA
-1118 ALSEPAAQPAT
+1118 AAQPA
-1129 DTSAASP
+1129 SAV
-1136 ANEFLA
+1136 
-1142 DEFLASAGL
+1142 DEFMASAGL
-1151 EGPQWAAEDAAETEP
+1151 EGPHWAAEDT
-1166 EHAAAEAAVAA
+1166 VAA
-1177 DEPLATPELPETDN
+1177 TETASPATATESTAITSETADDGVLAASAGGEGSTPDAAQGTAFEPLEWPAATQTEMAQGEPASTD
-1191 REPPLSAPTE
+1191 SV
-1201 QAEAADS
+1201 Q
-1208 APVAALAPEFE
+1208 
-1219 FLDWP
+1219 P
-1224 EPAQHAAP
+1224 EPALSEPVLSEPAQSGDHAINDKA
-1232 AHKERVTSA
+1232 RVTPA
-1241 AFIEASLPTEE
+1241 EFIEASFPAEESFAEPATEAVE
-1252 PVEELVEKIADAY
+1252 ALAAPVEDVLTAH
-1265 AANSAEAM
+1265 
-1273 LAAVDSEAQDIMSLR
+1273 DITPLR

-1302 NAAANLPNNLPNNL
+1302 NAATNFREGFADTAEAN
-1316 ADSRTDNS
+1316 ATGK
-1324 ISGNGFDVPA
+1324 GNGFDVPA

-1369 AQTTASTATAA
+1369 VQGTAPAAPQAPESAVSSTFA
-1380 TSRQEKKT
+1380 RQEKKS

-1401 GEPMPMTKPVKQ
+1401 GEPMPMTKPAKQ
-1413 EEPTATPQPAE
+1413 EEPAATQQPAE
-1424 PQTNDR
+1424 AQPDDR
-1430 RSRPVEM
+1430 RNRPVEM
-1437 PRTATGRLILKLL
+1437 PRTATGRMILKLL
-1450 GSAGERP
+1450 GSAGDRP
-1457 VDADKEP
+1457 LDADKTP
-1464 AAGKPGPMPDLMADL
+1464 PPSGNPDLLADL
-1479 AAMPPQNTAPASTP
+1479 AAMPEQDSVSAPAP
-1493 VSAAVYAP
+1493 AA
-1501 EAGHTTAEPRRGAT
+1501 TAETRRGAT
-1515 PLKANSIMNFIAGAA
+1515 ALKPSGKGNSIMNFIAGAA
-1530 DALRHQEHD
+1530 EALRHTDHTD
-1539 TPAPAEQNAQPAAA
+1539 VSQPS
-1553 APQHAPSDEAERA
+1553 PKVEPNK
-1566 STDPYAVP
+1566 
-1574 RAAEA
+1574 AAEA
-1579 TQAAP
+1579 PFTASQPAEASQAASP
-1584 HGSVPPAAL
+1584 ASVPPAAL
-1593 VAPNAPRET
+1593 VTPNAPRET
-1602 DQTIPQLVARLDTAM
+1602 DQTIPQLVARLDAAM
-1617 DNAQQGFK
+1617 DDAQQGFK
-1625 NRRCAVVGEAAN
+1625 NRRCAVVGDAAN
-1637 RIASESDA
+1637 RIATESDA

>member
-1 MIVFFSGIS
+1 MIVFFSGMS

-19 VLCIF
+19 FLCIF

-41 VLRAPSVSLLP
+41 VLRTPSVSLLP
-52 DLQYFIDDTG
+52 DLQYFIDVTG
-62 TMDVEEAAAPSNSQM
+62 TMDVEEAAAPANSQM

-86 PRVAGVMW
+86 PRLAGVMW

-99 APLPTGGRSQAMLL
+99 APLPAGGRSQAILL
-113 DMGPDVPADPVLFQP
+113 DMGPDVPADPVLYQP
-128 APSPI
+128 ALSPI
-133 ADIVEWR
+133 ADSIEWR
-140 EILPTHRNVLLLPE
+140 EILPTQRNVLLLPE
-154 PGAEAVTC
+154 PGAEAITC

-221 TALYVGVALLQGAL
+221 TALYVGVALIQGTL

-246 LNQAVSVLAPGL
+246 LNQAMAVLAPGL

-308 YLSLWPICTVIFTL
+308 YLSLWPACTLIFTL

-340 GCLVPPLFVAAGIVG
+340 GCLVPPLFVAAGIMG

-390 QTDNAKADANNSEP
+390 QTDTAKADAQKAEP
-404 GKGKKRESAPATK
+404 GKGKKRESAPAAK
-417 RTIAGLDAALVS
+417 RNIAGLDAALMS
-429 SGLGDGPINL
+429 SSLGDGPINL

-473 AEPAPFAGR
+473 ADPAPFAAR
-482 TPKQGAAASVNHG
+482 APRQSTAAPSVSPG
-495 MWENMLRPPVD
+495 MWENLLRPPLD
-506 RLLSEGAA
+506 RLMREGAA

-530 MINAAGELAK
+530 MINAADDLAK
-540 ILDNPGEMQDQT
+540 ILDNPGEMQEQQ
-552 GIGEQRSAFN
+552 GVGEQRAPFN

-596 YEGQARVLRET
+596 YEGQARALRET

-621 GAVHLS
+621 GAVHVS

-641 FTITDTGAG
+641 FTVTDSGAG
-650 IPPRDRSML
+650 IPPRDRSTL
-659 ALTRAWELAGSNSGY
+659 ALTRAWELAGSNNGY

-684 SVAFTL
+684 SIAFTL
-690 RLKPLENTEESD
+690 RLKPLENTADAD
-702 KTAAQARGPHIAVVA
+702 KAAAQARGPHIAVVA

-724 ALAHMIANL
+724 ALAHMITNL
-733 GCKSTESRSMR
+733 GCNSTESRSMR

-778 ESQETGLPVFKALA
+778 EALETGLPVFKALA
-792 ITKDDKHWDALAET
+792 ITKDDKQWEALAET

-817 AEAFAATLNEVLAEG
+817 AEAFAATLNEVLTEG
-832 GFLGDSPAN
+832 GFLGDSPAS
-841 PTAEDAAATPVA
+841 PTAEGTAAPVL
-853 PDAPERPDLAEMAL
+853 PEEAELAL
-867 AAAAVG
+867 AAVG
-873 SSIAGSGATAAAAQA
+873 SAVAGFDAETAAVAEAT
-888 DQPQP
+888 QPQQ
-893 PVELSLDAQQPY
+893 PVELTLDAPAPEAAD
-905 TADSTPL
+905 TAPL
-912 RMDAPAH
+912 SMDAPA
-919 AQQTPS
+919 QKLTPNE
-925 ALPDLFGQDTP
+925 LPDLFGDDAP
-936 IQGSLLPDLSQHDL
+936 AQGSLLPNLPQHDL
-950 SQHDHALAAPA
+950 PQHDHAVAAPA
-961 AELQMPLPHEEPLS
+961 PEIQMPLPHEEPLS
-975 FNAQEQ
+975 FDAQQQ
-981 PILPRAAKDADG
+981 PVMPREAMDANP

-1007 EAEEQAPIELTDLL
+1007 DDDLAPIELTELL
-1021 PEENI
+1021 PEQDTSGES
-1026 GCDAGMLLSSMADAA
+1026 GQLLPSMTEEAEPVLPEVLTEAAPVTEAGTLPDMQIETEEASAA
-1041 EAHLSEISPQNSA
+1041 APL
-1054 GALPYIQTE
+1054 
-1063 TRADLASTSLNV
+1063 
-1075 QAEPLPEPLSEN
+1075 AEPLADV
-1087 LPEQMPEPA
+1087 LPEQMSVQLPESAVEVLPEPVS
-1096 AEALPETQLETQ
+1096 EATSESAP
-1108 PETIADMPSA
+1108 ADS
-1118 ALSEPAAQPAT
+1118 SEPAAQPAT
-1129 DTSAASP
+1129 A
-1136 ANEFLA
+1136 A
-1142 DEFLASAGL
+1142 DEFMASAGL
-1151 EGPQWAAEDAAETEP
+1151 EGPHWAAENM
-1166 EHAAAEAAVAA
+1166 VAA
-1177 DEPLATPELPETDN
+1177 DKPATTATESPEITNETVDDGVFAASVEQEPAAPEAAQAVAFEPLE
-1191 REPPLSAPTE
+1191 
-1201 QAEAADS
+1201 
-1208 APVAALAPEFE
+1208 
-1219 FLDWP
+1219 WP
-1224 EPAQHAAP
+1224 EPVQSEPAQTESAQSELAHSEPAQAGGNAP
-1232 AHKERVTSA
+1232 DDKGRVTPVE
-1241 AFIEASLPTEE
+1241 FIEASFPAEESFAEPATEAAE
-1252 PVEELVEKIADAY
+1252 ALAAPVEEPLTA
-1265 AANSAEAM
+1265 
-1273 LAAVDSEAQDIMSLR
+1273 LDITPLK

-1302 NAAANLPNNLPNNL
+1302 NAAASF
-1316 ADSRTDNS
+1316 ADNVTDTADDTA
-1324 ISGNGFDVPA
+1324 IGKGNGFDVPA

-1342 NYSLQEEWVGEPMP
+1342 NYSLHEEWVGEPMP

-1369 AQTTASTATAA
+1369 VLATAPVATQAPEAAATAA
-1380 TSRQEKKT
+1380 FARQEKKS

-1401 GEPMPMTKPVKQ
+1401 GEPVPMTKPAKQ
-1413 EEPTATPQPAE
+1413 EEPAASPQPAE
-1424 PQTNDR
+1424 AQPDDR
-1430 RSRPVEM
+1430 RNRPAEM
-1437 PRTATGRLILKLL
+1437 PRTATGRMILKLL
-1450 GSAGERP
+1450 GSAGDRP
-1457 VDADKEP
+1457 LDADKTP
-1464 AAGKPGPMPDLMADL
+1464 APSGKPDLLADL
-1479 AAMPPQNTAPASTP
+1479 AAMPEQDAMPTPAPVA
-1493 VSAAVYAP
+1493 AP
-1501 EAGHTTAEPRRGAT
+1501 ETGSTTPEPRRGAT
-1515 PLKANSIMNFIAGAA
+1515 ALKPSGKGNSIMNFIAGAA
-1530 DALRHQEHD
+1530 EAMRHPEHTDAPH
-1539 TPAPAEQNAQPAAA
+1539 PATRTEPEKATD
-1553 APQHAPSDEAERA
+1553 APSAA
-1566 STDPYAVP
+1566 LQT
-1574 RAAEA
+1574 AEA
-1579 TQAAP
+1579 IQSASPA
-1584 HGSVPPAAL
+1584 SVPPAAL

-1602 DQTIPQLVARLDTAM
+1602 DQTIPQLVARLDAAM

-1637 RIASESDA
+1637 RIATESDA

>member
-10 RAVLRVCAL
+10 GAVLRVCAL
-19 VLCIF
+19 FLCIF

-35 SGMIPP
+35 SGTIPP

-52 DLQYFIDDTG
+52 DLQYFIDVTG

-86 PRVAGVMW
+86 PRLAGVMW

-99 APLPTGGRSQAMLL
+99 APLPAGGRSQAMLL
-113 DMGPDVPADPVLFQP
+113 DMGPDVPADPVLYQP
-128 APSPI
+128 APSPV
-133 ADIVEWR
+133 ADSIEWR

-154 PGAEAVTC
+154 PGTEAITC

-221 TALYVGVALLQGAL
+221 TALYVGVALLQGTL

-246 LNQAVSVLAPGL
+246 LNQAVAVLAPGL

-270 MRTRGRSPLLDV
+270 MRTRGRSPLLDA

-308 YLSLWPICTVIFTL
+308 FLSLWPACTAIFTL

-340 GCLVPPLFVAAGIVG
+340 GCIVPPLFVAAGIMG

-390 QTDNAKADANNSEP
+390 QTGNDRADTSGTEP
-404 GKGKKRESAPATK
+404 GKGKKRESSPAAK
-417 RTIAGLDAALVS
+417 RSIAGLDAALVS
-429 SGLGDGPINL
+429 SGLNDGPINL

-473 AEPAPFAGR
+473 AEPAPRAQR
-482 TPKQGAAASVNHG
+482 ASRQGAAPASVSPG
-495 MWENMLRPPVD
+495 MWENLLRPPLD
-506 RLLSEGAA
+506 RLMREGAA

-530 MINAAGELAK
+530 MINAAGDLAK
-540 ILDNPGEMQDQT
+540 ILDNPGETQEHT
-552 GIGEQRSAFN
+552 GVGEQRSPFN

-596 YEGQARVLRET
+596 YEGQARALRET

-641 FTITDTGAG
+641 FTVSDNGAG
-650 IPPRDRSML
+650 IPPRDRSAL
-659 ALTRAWELAGSNSGY
+659 ALTRAWELAGSNNGY

-684 SVAFTL
+684 SIAFTL
-690 RLKPLENTEESD
+690 RLKPLENAGESD
-702 KTAAQARGPHIAVVA
+702 KAAAQARGPHIAVVA

-733 GCKSTESRSMR
+733 GYNSTESRSMR

-778 ESQETGLPVFKALA
+778 EALETGLSVFKALA
-792 ITKDDKHWDALAET
+792 ITKDDKNWDALAET

-817 AEAFAATLNEVLAEG
+817 AEAFAATLNEVLTEG
-832 GFLGDSPAN
+832 GFLGGSPAASTGET
-841 PTAEDAAATPVA
+841 PAVSAAEPEM
-853 PDAPERPDLAEMAL
+853 PDQTGVAL
-867 AAAAVG
+867 AAAA
-873 SSIAGSGATAAAAQA
+873 AGSTIAEASTVDAASSVESATESQPIDLSDLSDSSYLPPAAQEH
-888 DQPQP
+888 
-893 PVELSLDAQQPY
+893 PV
-905 TADSTPL
+905 
-912 RMDAPAH
+912 DAPAQ
-919 AQQTPS
+919 ALTPNG
-925 ALPDLFGQDTP
+925 LPDLFGEDAP
-936 IQGSLLPDLSQHDL
+936 AQGSLLPAVEQHDLTQRDLSQ
-950 SQHDHALAAPA
+950 SDHAPTPPVSD
-961 AELQMPLPHEEPLS
+961 LQLPLSYEEPLS
-975 FNAQEQ
+975 FGTQEK
-981 PILPRAAKDADG
+981 LSVHHSAD
-993 QGSMLLPLMGDAPQ
+993 QGSLLLPLMDEAQQ
-1007 EAEEQAPIELTDLL
+1007 EEDQAPIELTDLL
-1021 PEENI
+1021 PEE
-1026 GCDAGMLLSSMADAA
+1026 GKPGDDDQLPLSMTEAA
-1041 EAHLSEISPQNSA
+1041 EAE
-1054 GALPYIQTE
+1054 LPEVLTE
-1063 TRADLASTSLNV
+1063 TAPDNAADT
-1075 QAEPLPEPLSEN
+1075 LPDIKMETAPA
-1087 LPEQMPEPA
+1087 PA
-1096 AEALPETQLETQ
+1096 AESPDMQAETLTDAASENQ
-1108 PETIADMPSA
+1108 PEERPEAVTEAVAEPKTESVQEAPSEILTEPQTA
-1118 ALSEPAAQPAT
+1118 EEAPAA
-1129 DTSAASP
+1129 SASS
-1136 ANEFLA
+1136 EFVA

-1151 EGPQWAAEDAAETEP
+1151 EGPHWSAEDT
-1166 EHAAAEAAVAA
+1166 
-1177 DEPLATPELPETDN
+1177 ATPDQP
-1191 REPPLSAPTE
+1191 AATE
-1201 QAEAADS
+1201 MLTEHTEITTEIYAGDVVAKVQAFEQ
-1208 APVAALAPEFE
+1208 LA
-1219 FLDWP
+1219 WP
-1224 EPAQHAAP
+1224 EPAHAEPVQTEPVQSEPVQSDAAQLDTP
-1232 AHKERVTSA
+1232 AVDARASITPAE
-1241 AFIEASLPTEE
+1241 FIEASLPVEDTYAE
-1252 PVEELVEKIADAY
+1252 P
-1265 AANSAEAM
+1265 AEATAE
-1273 LAAVDSEAQDIMSLR
+1273 LAAEVLAAQTITPLK
-1288 SMSDRVGEATLTPV
+1288 SMSDRVGEATLSPV
-1302 NAAANLPNNLPNNL
+1302 NGAASF
-1316 ADSRTDNS
+1316 ADSIADTDSENAS
-1324 ISGNGFDVPA
+1324 AKGSGFDVPA

-1342 NYSLQEEWVGEPMP
+1342 NYSLHEEWVGEPMP
-1356 IGTPVPTARMAAP
+1356 IGTPVPTARMTTPAQPARQSSAQGSAP
-1369 AQTTASTATAA
+1369 ASAANAA
-1380 TSRQEKKT
+1380 TRQEKKS

-1401 GEPMPMTKPVKQ
+1401 GEPMPMTKPARQ
-1413 EEPTATPQPAE
+1413 EEPDAAQQPAE
-1424 PQTNDR
+1424 AQADDR
-1430 RSRPVEM
+1430 RNRPVEM

-1450 GSAGERP
+1450 GSAGDRP
-1457 VDADKEP
+1457 ADTEKE
-1464 AAGKPGPMPDLMADL
+1464 AAASGRPDLMADL
-1479 AAMPPQNTAPASTP
+1479 AAMPMQDAAPASP
-1493 VSAAVYAP
+1493 PIAEQVSAQVSMPGAAP
-1501 EAGHTTAEPRRGAT
+1501 AAAEPRRAAT
-1515 PLKANSIMNFIAGAA
+1515 ALKTSGKGNSIMNFIAGAA
-1530 DALRHQEHD
+1530 DALRHPDHSA
-1539 TPAPAEQNAQPAAA
+1539 APQAEQRAEQKTQPVADATAYEPMKTPERTSAASSTVGSAQPAAPA
-1553 APQHAPSDEAERA
+1553 
-1566 STDPYAVP
+1566 
-1574 RAAEA
+1574 
-1579 TQAAP
+1579 
-1584 HGSVPPAAL
+1584 SVPPAAL

-1617 DNAQQGFK
+1617 DDAQQGFK

-1637 RIASESDA
+1637 RIATESDA

>member
-1 MIVFFSGIS
+1 MIFFFSGMS

-19 VLCIF
+19 FLCIF

-41 VLRAPSVSLLP
+41 VLRTPSVSLLP
-52 DLQYFIDDTG
+52 DLQYFIDVTG
-62 TMDVEEAAAPSNSQM
+62 TMDVEEAAAPANSQM

-86 PRVAGVMW
+86 PRLAGVMW

-99 APLPTGGRSQAMLL
+99 APLPAGGRSQAILL
-113 DMGPDVPADPVLFQP
+113 DMGPDVPADPVLYQP
-128 APSPI
+128 ALSPI
-133 ADIVEWR
+133 ADSIEWR
-140 EILPTHRNVLLLPE
+140 EIQPTQRNVLLLPE
-154 PGAEAVTC
+154 PGAEAITC

-221 TALYVGVALLQGAL
+221 TALYVGVALIQGTL

-246 LNQAVSVLAPGL
+246 LNQAMAVLAPGL

-270 MRTRGRSPLLDV
+270 MRTRGRSPLLDA

-308 YLSLWPICTVIFTL
+308 YLSLWPACTLIFTL

-340 GCLVPPLFVAAGIVG
+340 GCLVPPLFVAAGIMG

-390 QTDNAKADANNSEP
+390 HTDTAMADAQKAEP
-404 GKGKKRESAPATK
+404 GKGKKRESAPAK
-417 RTIAGLDAALVS
+417 RNIAGLDAALVS
-429 SGLGDGPINL
+429 SSFGDSPITL

-473 AEPAPFAGR
+473 ADPAPFATR
-482 TPKQGAAASVNHG
+482 APKQGTAAASVSPG
-495 MWENMLRPPVD
+495 MWENLLRPPLD
-506 RLLSEGAA
+506 RLVREGAA

-530 MINAAGELAK
+530 MISAAGDLAK
-540 ILDNPGEMQDQT
+540 ILDNPGEMQEQS
-552 GIGEQRSAFN
+552 GVGEPRAPFN

-596 YEGQARVLRET
+596 YEGQARALRET

-641 FTITDTGAG
+641 FTVTDSGAG
-650 IPPRDRSML
+650 IPPRDRSTQ
-659 ALTRAWELAGSNSGY
+659 ALTRAWELAGSNNGY

-684 SVAFTL
+684 SIAFTL
-690 RLKPLENTEESD
+690 RLKPLENTADAD
-702 KTAAQARGPHIAVVA
+702 KAAAQARGPHIAVVA

-724 ALAHMIANL
+724 ALAHMITNL
-733 GCKSTESRSMR
+733 GCNSTESRSMR

-758 VVQYPHHG
+758 VAQYPHHG
-766 PAEADALGRFEA
+766 PGEADALGRFEA
-778 ESQETGLPVFKALA
+778 EALETGLPVFKALA
-792 ITKDDKHWDALAET
+792 ITKDDKQWDALAET

-817 AEAFAATLNEVLAEG
+817 AEAFAATLNEVLTEG
-832 GFLGDSPAN
+832 GFLGDSPAS
-841 PTAEDAAATPVA
+841 PTAEGTAAPVM
-853 PDAPERPDLAEMAL
+853 PDQAEMAL

-873 SSIAGSGATAAAAQA
+873 SAFAGFGAETAAVTE
-888 DQPQP
+888 DTPPQHS
-893 PVELSLDAQQPY
+893 VELTLDAP
-905 TADSTPL
+905 APEVVDAAPL
-912 RMDAPAH
+912 RMDAPAQ
-919 AQQTPS
+919 APKPND
-925 ALPDLFGQDTP
+925 LPDLFGDDAPT
-936 IQGSLLPDLSQHDL
+936 QGSLLPNLPQHE
-950 SQHDHALAAPA
+950 HVVAAPA
-961 AELQMPLPHEEPLS
+961 PDVQMPLPHEEPLS
-975 FNAQEQ
+975 FDAKQQ
-981 PILPRAAKDADG
+981 PVMPREAMDADA
-993 QGSMLLPLMGDAPQ
+993 QSSMLLPLMDNDPQ
-1007 EAEEQAPIELTDLL
+1007 NDDQAPIELTELL
-1021 PEENI
+1021 PEK
-1026 GCDAGMLLSSMADAA
+1026 GMFGETDQLLPSMTEEA
-1041 EAHLSEISPQNSA
+1041 EPVLPQVM
-1054 GALPYIQTE
+1054 TE
-1063 TRADLASTSLNV
+1063 TVPATEADTLPDMQIEAEEPPAAAPLAEQLGDI
-1075 QAEPLPEPLSEN
+1075 LPEQMPKQILGQMAG
-1087 LPEQMPEPA
+1087 QMPEPA
-1096 AEALPETQLETQ
+1096 AEVLPEIQG
-1108 PETIADMPSA
+1108 ETIAETAPADST
-1118 ALSEPAAQPAT
+1118 EPAAQPA
-1129 DTSAASP
+1129 SA
-1136 ANEFLA
+1136 A
-1142 DEFLASAGL
+1142 DEFVASAGL
-1151 EGPQWAAEDAAETEP
+1151 EGPHWAAEDTVAAAETASPAPATESP
-1166 EHAAAEAAVAA
+1166 EITSETADDGVLAATTEHQANAPDAAQATA
-1177 DEPLATPELPETDN
+1177 FEPLEWPV
-1191 REPPLSAPTE
+1191 SA
-1201 QAEAADS
+1201 QGDMAQG
-1208 APVAALAPEFE
+1208 
-1219 FLDWP
+1219 
-1224 EPAQHAAP
+1224 EPAQVEP
-1232 AHKERVTSA
+1232 ALTESVLPSELELSDLAQSGGQTTDAKAKVTPA
-1241 AFIEASLPTEE
+1241 EFIEASFPAEEPFTEAATE
-1252 PVEELVEKIADAY
+1252 AVEALAAPVEEALT
-1265 AANSAEAM
+1265 
-1273 LAAVDSEAQDIMSLR
+1273 AQDITPLK
-1288 SMSDRVGEATLTPV
+1288 SMSDRIGEATLTPV
-1302 NAAANLPNNLPNNL
+1302 NASASFTDT
-1316 ADSRTDNS
+1316 ADDKPVGK
-1324 ISGNGFDVPA
+1324 GNGFDVPA

-1369 AQTTASTATAA
+1369 VQGTAHAVPQTTESAVSSTFA
-1380 TSRQEKKT
+1380 RQEKKS

-1401 GEPMPMTKPVKQ
+1401 GEPMPMTKPARQ
-1413 EEPTATPQPAE
+1413 EEPAAPQQSAE
-1424 PQTNDR
+1424 AQAAVAQADDR
-1430 RSRPVEM
+1430 RNRPVEM
-1437 PRTATGRLILKLL
+1437 PRTATGRMILKLL
-1450 GSAGERP
+1450 GSSGDRP
-1457 VDADKEP
+1457 QDADKTP
-1464 AAGKPGPMPDLMADL
+1464 APSGKSDLLADL
-1479 AAMPPQNTAPASTP
+1479 AAMPEQDSLSAPAS
-1493 VSAAVYAP
+1493 AAAP
-1501 EAGHTTAEPRRGAT
+1501 ETGPTTAEPRRAAT
-1515 PLKANSIMNFIAGAA
+1515 ALKPSGKGNSIMNFIAGAA
-1530 DALRHQEHD
+1530 EALRHTDHTDASQ
-1539 TPAPAEQNAQPAAA
+1539 PAPKVEPNK
-1553 APQHAPSDEAERA
+1553 
-1566 STDPYAVP
+1566 
-1574 RAAEA
+1574 AAEA
-1579 TQAAP
+1579 PFTASQPAVVSQPASP
-1584 HGSVPPAAL
+1584 ASVPPAAL
-1593 VAPNAPRET
+1593 VTPNAPRET

-1617 DNAQQGFK
+1617 DDAQQGFK
-1625 NRRCAVVGEAAN
+1625 NRRCAVVGDAAN
-1637 RIASESDA
+1637 RIATESDA